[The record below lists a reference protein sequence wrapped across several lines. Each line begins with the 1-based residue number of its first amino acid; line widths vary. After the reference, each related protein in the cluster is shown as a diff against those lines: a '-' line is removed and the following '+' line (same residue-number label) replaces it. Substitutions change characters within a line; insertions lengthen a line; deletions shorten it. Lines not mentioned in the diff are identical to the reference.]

1 MDQFNN
7 AYGFYNQPNNFWQGQ
22 SVNVDT
28 RSFCQTLTEDEI
40 KALTQAQDEF
50 TLGITKEE
58 QLRAI
63 CMHRD
68 LQGHS
73 MLDTTSNIL
82 GEAKCKICGE
92 TFNIVDS
99 CTDQDIEDAVNNLLD
114 VLQTTKTLYV
124 DMPVEAA
131 RKFYTIIAMLK
142 KVPALYK
149 IASENFTKHE
159 NAIIGWRLGHNTPNN
174 GYQAIYS
181 GFFGMNPAMYGMNPG
196 MAPNPAFGGQPN
208 PYYAANPMGYGA
220 PIPPQNQGNPFGT
233 NGAPVAPA
241 PYSPSIQGF
250 QYAAPPTPPVAPV
263 APVAPQAEAAA
274 PVETVTVD
282 TAFKA

>member
-7 AYGFYNQPNNFWQGQ
+7 NYGFYNQPNYWQGQ

-28 RSFCQTLTEDEI
+28 RSFCQTLTEEEI

-73 MLDTTSNIL
+73 MLDTTQNIL

-99 CTDQDIEDAVNNLLD
+99 CSDQDIEDAVNNLID
-114 VLQTTKTLYV
+114 ILQTTKTLYV
-124 DMPVEAA
+124 DMPAEAA
-131 RKFYTIIAMLK
+131 RKYYSIIAMLK
-142 KVPALYK
+142 KVPGLYK

-181 GFFGMNPAMYGMNPG
+181 GFNPMAMYGMNP
-196 MAPNPAFGGQPN
+196 AFGQQPQ
-208 PYYAANPMGYGA
+208 PYYQPMQPMMGA
-220 PIPPQNQGNPFGT
+220 PIPPQNQGNPFGV
-233 NGAPVAPA
+233 NGAPVQQA
-241 PYSPSIQGF
+241 PYSPTIQGF
-250 QYAAPPTPPVAPV
+250 QYAVPPVAPV
-263 APVAPQAEAAA
+263 APVATQAEAPASA

-282 TAFKA
+282 TTFKA

>member
-1 MDQFNN
+1 MDQFN
-7 AYGFYNQPNNFWQGQ
+7 YGYYNQPNNFWQGQ

-28 RSFCQTLTEDEI
+28 KSFCQTLTEDEM
-40 KALTQAQDEF
+40 KVLTQAQDEF

-58 QLRAI
+58 QLKAI

-73 MLDTTSNIL
+73 MLDTTSSIV

-92 TFNIVDS
+92 TFNIVDGCS
-99 CTDQDIEDAVNNLLD
+99 DQDIEDAVNNLLD

-131 RKFYTIIAMLK
+131 RKFYTIIGMLK

-181 GFFGMNPAMYGMNPG
+181 GFYGPNPGMYGYGMAPG
-196 MAPNPAFGGQPN
+196 MAPNPAYNQPN
-208 PYYAANPMGYGA
+208 PYYGAPMMGA
-220 PIPPQNQGNPFGT
+220 PIPPQNQGNPFGV
-233 NGAPVAPA
+233 NGAPVAP

-250 QYAAPPTPPVAPV
+250 QYAAAPAPTPIAPV
-263 APVAPQAEAAA
+263 APAA
-274 PVETVTVD
+274 PVKPETPAAPAETIQVD